1 MSVSV
6 TMTKSKTKSL
16 TSNNLK
22 PDKTNQKIQENGGRG
37 EGGGECSNLF
47 EELIPST
54 PSPPLYASHPGLCL
68 LYLNLIVVAIAFMLT
83 KVRKDKYHD
92 L

>member
-22 PDKTNQKIQENGGRG
+22 PGKTNQKIQE

-54 PSPPLYASHPGLCL
+54 PSPPLYAPHPGLCL
-68 LYLNLIVVAIAFMLT
+68 LHLNLIVVAIAFMLT
-83 KVRKDKYHD
+83 KIRKDKYHD

>member
-37 EGGGECSNLF
+37 EGGR
-47 EELIPST
+47 
-54 PSPPLYASHPGLCL
+54 
-68 LYLNLIVVAIAFMLT
+68 ML
-83 KVRKDKYHD
+83 
-92 L
+92 

>member
-22 PDKTNQKIQENGGRG
+22 PGKTNQKIQEEG
-37 EGGGECSNLF
+37 GGGECSNLF

-68 LYLNLIVVAIAFMLT
+68 LHLNLIVVAIAFMLT

>member
-22 PDKTNQKIQENGGRG
+22 PGKTNQKIQE

-68 LYLNLIVVAIAFMLT
+68 LHLNLIVVAIAFMLT